1 MLFSF
6 FPRFLLVFLVF
17 FNLRPRK
24 PEATPKPL
32 NCQVFGCSERLGL
45 SEWPF
50 ACRPKVPEW
59 GLRRLSQTK
68 GWALEAAEEEGHE
81 EDDRLAIGCLLS
93 LEASLTKD
101 EVVARVLF
109 RQETSLWAGDC
120 GELDLSEIV
129 RDTMLSADQEVA
141 LQQIAKRKATQQ
153 TATQIRKRVS
163 KTFDHV
169 AKTFA
174 SRPQFKKGQ
183 AARKAKEKKADQENK
198 ARAAEIKRCY
208 AVLSSDVD
216 KAVKASVPAAVRVYR
231 DDKNGRWKVSY
242 NTAWA
247 YASRSIS
254 WTAIGSKAAGLEVV
268 RQGWLW
274 AETFDGIAMPEEAAT
289 MLQKMRA

>member
-1 MLFSF
+1 MQAKR
-6 FPRFLLVFLVF
+6 PLLSH
-17 FNLRPRK
+17 RQ
-24 PEATPKPL
+24 EY
-32 NCQVFGCSERLGL
+32 G
-45 SEWPF
+45 F
-50 ACRPKVPEW
+50 AGVPEW

-109 RQETSLWAGDC
+109 RQETSLWAGEC

-183 AARKAKEKKADQENK
+183 AARKAKEKKAEQDKK

-216 KAVKASVPAAVRVYR
+216 QAVKASVPAAVRVYR

-254 WTAIGSKAAGLEVV
+254 WTAIGSKAAGLEVL

-274 AETFDGIAMPEEAAT
+274 AEAFDGIAMPEEAAT